1 MSIWAPWLVIGLP
14 LAGAGASL
22 FLRAPMA
29 GWAALGVT
37 IATMGAALALPW
49 HSGADALVRVD
60 GLAIVL
66 ALLVAA
72 AGLLAA
78 WRGAANSGPAVARAL
93 LALAALELTALSNA
107 LAVSWVALTAAVLA
121 VLLGARGAAA
131 WRAAMTVLPA
141 LGLLLFGLVLLG
153 HAAGPG
159 AGQRWDALAGA
170 APRLDPAL
178 VSLGFILTLPG
189 LAACAGLAPLH
200 LWQRAAGRS
209 TGPAALLL
217 PAIGAV
223 ALGMLL
229 RVRAIVL
236 AQPEAVP
243 PGPALLALGL
253 ASLAWAALTLWRRGT
268 RNEQGTG
275 AAVLFASG
283 LASAAFGLGGAAA
296 DAAGLLLIVA
306 AVLLA
311 PLATAGGWARAAA
324 LSALALLPPFA
335 PFGAGLALLGA
346 AMEGA
351 PLLALPLVGLMA
363 AAASGLARQAVD
375 GWRTPAPRLADCA
388 VAALVL
394 ALVLAVG
401 VVPSAARWFAVVAEG
416 LR

>member
-159 AGQRWDALAGA
+159 AGQR
-170 APRLDPAL
+170 
-178 VSLGFILTLPG
+178 
-189 LAACAGLAPLH
+189 
-200 LWQRAAGRS
+200 
-209 TGPAALLL
+209 
-217 PAIGAV
+217 
-223 ALGMLL
+223 
-229 RVRAIVL
+229 
-236 AQPEAVP
+236 
-243 PGPALLALGL
+243 
-253 ASLAWAALTLWRRGT
+253 
-268 RNEQGTG
+268 
-275 AAVLFASG
+275 
-283 LASAAFGLGGAAA
+283 
-296 DAAGLLLIVA
+296 
-306 AVLLA
+306 
-311 PLATAGGWARAAA
+311 
-324 LSALALLPPFA
+324 
-335 PFGAGLALLGA
+335 
-346 AMEGA
+346 
-351 PLLALPLVGLMA
+351 
-363 AAASGLARQAVD
+363 
-375 GWRTPAPRLADCA
+375 
-388 VAALVL
+388 
-394 ALVLAVG
+394 
-401 VVPSAARWFAVVAEG
+401 
-416 LR
+416 